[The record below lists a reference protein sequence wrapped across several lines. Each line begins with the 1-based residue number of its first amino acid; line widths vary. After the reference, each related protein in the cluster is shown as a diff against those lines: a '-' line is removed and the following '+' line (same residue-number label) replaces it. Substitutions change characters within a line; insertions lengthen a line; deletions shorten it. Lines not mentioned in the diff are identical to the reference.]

1 MNRLLAAVI
10 IAAVTGVI
18 FSIPLLSE
26 HLASAG
32 AVKKIQFTQTVT
44 SASDPGL
51 GHGSEQL
58 AMILAPNNGT
68 IYSGT
73 LTYAAS
79 EPVQIIVLHQIDK
92 SDSKGQPVWTV
103 DNNTIYAETIIDS
116 DSNGGTL
123 DFAGSAIGLHS
134 TNSSQF
140 TVTASIDG
148 WIRGTTPALFENATQ
163 TIPINGLKLSRAEIP
178 VKIPLH
184 EGLFEGKPV
193 YYIITDSSDSTEASQ
208 LSSKQNWTVQQSSLL
223 AQAPEK
229 LLGRV
234 YVFTNGMSGNGM
246 DGFQDDV
253 LSETPSNSTYT
264 PINLVVHA
272 TWTVGRTP
280 LALNSTQEI
289 LSENATGKLTLT
301 TTNTVMN
308 MPEIVWPGGQMTVR
322 DDQELSD
329 QLTYTGGQVLKIDTT
344 NKIVTFVA
352 HRGWGP
358 DGKTVYYIVTSGT
371 PGGPAKMMGVVNT
384 PLLSMLFQVARDL
397 YHFSNGI
404 NGAGPFGFQE
414 GISGSQPGDASYSPI
429 CNVSIIAWNDPTA
442 ARLLEN
448 VDDINFEKS
457 QGRITIQTAM
467 AYNDN
472 YTIDCPIV
480 DIPKSNS

>member
-1 MNRLLAAVI
+1 MNRLVAVVI
-10 IAAVTGVI
+10 IAAVAGVI

-44 SASDPGL
+44 SSPDPGL

-73 LTYAAS
+73 LTYTAS
-79 EPVQIIVLHQIDK
+79 EPVQIVVLHQIDK

-148 WIRGTTPALFENATQ
+148 WIRGTTPVLFENATQ
-163 TIPINGLKLSRAEIP
+163 IMPINGLKLSRAEIP
-178 VKIPLH
+178 VQIPLR

-193 YYIITDSSDSTEASQ
+193 YYIVTDSSDSAEASQ
-208 LSSKQNWTVQQSSLL
+208 LSSKQNWTVQSSPLL

-234 YVFTNGMSGNGM
+234 YVFTNGMPGNGT

-253 LSETPSNSTYT
+253 LSEIPSNNTYT

-272 TWTVGRTP
+272 TWIAGRTP
-280 LALNSTQEI
+280 LVLNSTQEI

-329 QLTYTGGQVLKIDTT
+329 QLTYTGGQVIKIDTT
-344 NKIVTFVA
+344 NNLVTFVA

-371 PGGPAKMMGVVNT
+371 PAGPAKMMGVVNT
-384 PLLSMLFQVARDL
+384 PSLSMLFQVGRDL

-404 NGAGPFGFQE
+404 NGGGPFGFQE

-429 CNVSIIAWNDPTA
+429 CNVSIIAWNDPA
-442 ARLLEN
+442 DARLLEN
-448 VDDINFEKS
+448 IDDINFEKS
-457 QGRITIQTAM
+457 QGRITIQTAL

-472 YTIDCPIV
+472 YTLDCPIV
-480 DIPKSNS
+480 EIPKSNS